1 MTNKYFSG
9 RKGHY
14 IFCDICGQ
22 ACYGFEAVRLDEHTG
37 RGGCIVCPADNDKI
51 DFGLIPFSLPA
62 EKGIKWTRINHQNQT
77 NGSTPLD
84 FENTAEL
91 GV

>member
-1 MTNKYFSG
+1 MSNKYFSG

-22 ACYGFEAVRLDEHTG
+22 ACYDWEATLLKTFTG
-37 RGGCIVCPADNDKI
+37 RPGLLVCPRDVDKI
-51 DFGLIPFSLPA
+51 DYGLIPYNPTTEQPVRFA
-62 EKGIKWTRINHQNQT
+62 RIAHQNVT
-77 NGSTPLD
+77 NGAPPEDVESSSV
-84 FENTAEL
+84 L

>member
-1 MTNKYFSG
+1 MTSKYFSG

-22 ACYGFEAVRLDEHTG
+22 ACYDWEVTKLSQATG
-37 RGGCIVCPADNDKI
+37 RPGLLVCPGDADGI
-51 DFGLIPFSLPA
+51 DHGLIPYTVSN
-62 EKGIKWTRINHQNQT
+62 EKSVHFARVNHT
-77 NGSTPLD
+77 DVDNGATPLD
-84 FENTAEL
+84 IENSTSL

>member
-1 MTNKYFSG
+1 MSNKYFSG

-22 ACYGFEAVRLDEHTG
+22 ACYDWEATKLSALTG
-37 RGGCIVCPADNDKI
+37 RPGLLVCPKDADNI
-51 DFGLIPFSLPA
+51 DYGLIPYTPNT
-62 EKGIKWTRINHQNQT
+62 EKPVGFARIIHQDT
-77 NGSTPLD
+77 ANGTPPVDIENST
-84 FENTAEL
+84 EL

>member
-22 ACYGFEAVRLDEHTG
+22 ACYDWEATRLKSETG
-37 RGGCIVCPADNDKI
+37 RPGLLVCPNDVDGI
-51 DFGLIPFSLPA
+51 DYGHIPYTVDT
-62 EKGIKWTRINHQNQT
+62 EKPVQWSRINHQNVT
-77 NGSTPLD
+77 NGTEPRD
-84 FENTAEL
+84 VETT
-91 GV
+91 GVY

>member
-22 ACYGFEAVRLDEHTG
+22 ACYEWEATKLKQESG
-37 RGGCIVCPADNDKI
+37 RPGLLVCPNDR
-51 DFGLIPFSLPA
+51 DLTDYGLIPYNPTT
-62 EKGIKWTRINHQNQT
+62 EKPVRESRINHQNVT
-77 NGSTPLD
+77 NGTAVLD
-84 FENTAEL
+84 IENTTEL